1 MIVAVS
7 DHDLPN
13 VARLRNDRVLLA
25 QNPRLK
31 LAKCR
36 SAIAVWSMLASV
48 HHDNFRLK
56 NGTWNNLHTLIACT
70 SPRRTRMQAR
80 GYTKM
85 ALQTLGGIAE
95 TGTSEVEIA
104 TAPTAWTAT
113 SRNNGGSQ
121 SSPGTDTIFALQTT
135 SANPNCGAIGRAD

>member
-1 MIVAVS
+1 
-7 DHDLPN
+7 
-13 VARLRNDRVLLA
+13 
-25 QNPRLK
+25 
-31 LAKCR
+31 
-36 SAIAVWSMLASV
+36 
-48 HHDNFRLK
+48 
-56 NGTWNNLHTLIACT
+56 
-70 SPRRTRMQAR
+70 MQAR

-113 SRNNGGSQ
+113 SRNNGGSKSRRARTQ
-121 SSPGTDTIFALQTT
+121 SFALQTT